1 MPAGATPTRGCAAI
15 ADRQSAP
22 PTARMEPSGIYPG
35 FRNGKAP
42 IAVVGGIGAALEP
55 RVVALEQRLRHR
67 VPLALLGALA
77 AWSVIILA
85 LIAAVGAD

>member
-1 MPAGATPTRGCAAI
+1 
-15 ADRQSAP
+15 
-22 PTARMEPSGIYPG
+22 
-35 FRNGKAP
+35 
-42 IAVVGGIGAALEP
+42 
-55 RVVALEQRLRHR
+55 VVALEQRLRHR